1 MDDLSA
7 KDVFEGEQ
15 VLEKIVDELDS
26 LFPSFLPTPIS
37 TISEIMFR
45 SGQRSVVEYLLQK
58 LETSNVFSP

>member
-1 MDDLSA
+1 MDELSA
-7 KDVFEGEQ
+7 KDVFEGDQ
-15 VLEKIVDELDS
+15 VLEKVIEELDS

-58 LETSNVFSP
+58 LEN

>member
-1 MDDLSA
+1 MDELSA

-15 VLEKIVDELDS
+15 VLEKLIEELDS

-45 SGQRSVVEYLLQK
+45 SGQRSVVEYLSQK
-58 LETSNVFSP
+58 LEN

>member
-1 MDDLSA
+1 MDELSA

-15 VLEKIVDELDS
+15 VLKKLIEELDS

-45 SGQRSVVEYLLQK
+45 SGQRSVVEYLSQK
-58 LETSNVFSP
+58 LEN